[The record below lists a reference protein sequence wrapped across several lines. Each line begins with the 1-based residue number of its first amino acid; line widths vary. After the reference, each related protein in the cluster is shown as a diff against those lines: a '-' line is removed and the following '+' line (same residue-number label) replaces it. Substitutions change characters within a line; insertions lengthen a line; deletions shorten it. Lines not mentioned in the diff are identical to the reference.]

1 MPEPTPQ
8 VLASRQLLQEVCT
21 LLVPFRDDAV
31 LIGGWVPE
39 IRFPDAFPGHVGSI
53 DVDFAMRA
61 SKARHGEVVALLS
74 KHEFRLGAEPTSS
87 SRTWTWAGSRFQ

>member
-21 LLVPFRDDAV
+21 LLSPFRDDAV

-39 IRFPDAFPGHVGSI
+39 RS
-53 DVDFAMRA
+53 
-61 SKARHGEVVALLS
+61 
-74 KHEFRLGAEPTSS
+74 
-87 SRTWTWAGSRFQ
+87 

>member
-1 MPEPTPQ
+1 MPEPTLQ

-53 DVDFAMRA
+53 DVDFAMRV
-61 SKARHGEVVALLS
+61 SKACPASWPNTKPICVAEGWQRS
-74 KHEFRLGAEPTSS
+74 TSMT
-87 SRTWTWAGSRFQ
+87 R